1 MVKGGFDSEDF
12 EAREFSFKIAEIINP
27 FTTLPTDTFAMQ
39 IYDRIGG
46 LMYTANNKV
55 ELAAQASDFAFVH
68 VNSLNPQNGVKSI
81 YQLTITLGVETAQDA
96 YLELTIPDEISFED
110 TSVCRGT
117 RNLAENLNCV
127 FVADRTRRISLT
139 GDDPT
144 ETGPHPSGTTIQL
157 EIGYLNNP
165 LSLGATGFF

>member
-1 MVKGGFDSEDF
+1 MQSEFVISGEMELLNSIEKQAYLKVDLPASFSIENFDRVASTCTRLTGFSDEISCSFEANNKPQITLVVKGGFDSEDF

-68 VNSLNPQNGVKSI
+68 VNSLNP
-81 YQLTITLGVETAQDA
+81 
-96 YLELTIPDEISFED
+96 
-110 TSVCRGT
+110 
-117 RNLAENLNCV
+117 
-127 FVADRTRRISLT
+127 
-139 GDDPT
+139 
-144 ETGPHPSGTTIQL
+144 
-157 EIGYLNNP
+157 
-165 LSLGATGFF
+165 